1 MEFNY
6 PSNHLK
12 IKKYSKKMNFL
23 KFTVSLIIIII
34 IIIDDD
40 VKNCQLGHSF
50 NPKIW
55 TILKDLQEK
64 QS

>member
-23 KFTVSLIIIII
+23 KFTVLLIII

-40 VKNCQLGHSF
+40 VKNCQLGHSS
-50 NPKIW
+50 NPKLW

-64 QS
+64 

>member
-6 PSNHLK
+6 PSNHLE

-23 KFTVSLIIIII
+23 KFTVSLIIIIIIII

-55 TILKDLQEK
+55 TILKDL
-64 QS
+64 